1 MNKDNFDIKTFSA
14 ENIRIMQ
21 QREISDR
28 SNELYYEHLALEI
41 YEKAKN
47 NIFINE
53 HIVTTCLSI
62 GHLKYVC
69 NKFQEKGFG
78 ATFIELENGDSDY
91 RRFRIT
97 VSW

>member
-28 SNELYYEHLALEI
+28 SNELYEHLALEI
-41 YEKAKN
+41 YKEAKN
-47 NIFINE
+47 KIFINE
-53 HIVTTCLSI
+53 YTATTCLSVQ
-62 GHLKYVC
+62 HVEYVY
-69 NKFQEKGFG
+69 NKFQEKGFT
-78 ATFIELENGDSDY
+78 ATFIELENDDSDY
-91 RRFRIT
+91 RRFQIT

>member
-21 QREISDR
+21 EKEISNRGDDF
-28 SNELYYEHLALEI
+28 YEHLALEI

-47 NIFINE
+47 NTLINE
-53 HIVTTCLSI
+53 HTATTYLD
-62 GHLKYVC
+62 LMYARYVYH
-69 NKFQEKGFG
+69 KFEEKGFLV
-78 ATFIELENGDSDY
+78 TFTELGNDDNDY
-91 RRFRIT
+91 KRFKIT